1 MQDEGFFQKH
11 DIVEDLS
18 GIFDDLPGFIYFV
31 KDAERRYVAYNLRLS
46 RIFDI
51 PKGGDLSQI
60 LGKRD
65 DDLMPNHLMKVI
77 RDDDLLVLEH
87 GQTILNKV
95 ELVPR
100 GNGFVDWSTTIK
112 KPLKNNCGTICGIV
126 GVTRPFSQGVTSL
139 SKNEELGTALDIIHD
154 KFRESLSIADLA
166 KSVHVSQSSFLRK
179 FKACFS
185 MTPKEYIRHFRVQD
199 ACHKIV
205 QTTQGFAE
213 ISYDCGFADQSHFSR
228 EFSRIMKESPSS
240 YRKRFRIQ

>member
-1 MQDEGFFQKH
+1 MQDDGFFQKH
-11 DIVEDLS
+11 GIVEHLS

-31 KDAERRYVAYNLRLS
+31 KDTERRYVAYNARLNS
-46 RIFDI
+46 IFDS
-51 PKGGDLSQI
+51 GDDDDVDHI

-65 DDLMPNHLMKVI
+65 DDFMPQNLMEEI
-77 RDDDLLVLEH
+77 RRDDLLVLEA
-87 GQTILNKV
+87 GETILNKV

-112 KPLKNNCGTICGIV
+112 KPLRASNGMICGLV

-139 SKNEELGTALDIIHD
+139 SKNEELGSALDTIHEM
-154 KFRESLSIADLA
+154 FRENISIADLA

-179 FKACFS
+179 FKDCFS
-185 MTPKEYIRHFRVQD
+185 MTPKEYIRHLRVQD

-213 ISYDCGFADQSHFSR
+213 IAYACGFSDQSHFSR